1 MTNEDHIPDDPEESQ
16 QSQPANPMIQRF
28 VQYFSKLSVAGS
40 SSGTG
45 LKPGKTTQPALQLQ
59 QSILA
64 HSGQGTQLPPLLS
77 HLPSLQRSKVVTV
90 QYGQKDG
97 QQSDAAT
104 TPSGQVQVAGVTGTS
119 PPQFLHSSEKPCM
132 QQFLGPQQLSRPS
145 SSQAQ
150 IKSAIQ
156 PVAQHVLP
164 QKESPR
170 IQDGR
175 RPLRLPGRAT
185 ISSPQNTIRH
195 SISKYRQ
202 TQDSRSAGPQ
212 SHKRG
217 QPCHSFRISPPP
229 KRAAITQ
236 DGESGRPDRRRHPSP
251 ALSSTSDA
259 ASHHQSSAPI
269 MDQID
274 DAPLHSHDDRT
285 PPTDPF
291 PVYIPPH

>member
-1 MTNEDHIPDDPEESQ
+1 MAAKAKIDVTKKVVDRINLDLKEYKPVTVYVLYERISRICTFCGFLFHNYTNCPERNQLILRQPSGLDDHETIPKVFYGQWMTNEDHIPDDPEESQ

-119 PPQFLHSSEKPCM
+119 PPQFLHSSEKHCL

-145 SSQAQ
+145 SSQA
-150 IKSAIQ
+150 
-156 PVAQHVLP
+156 
-164 QKESPR
+164 
-170 IQDGR
+170 
-175 RPLRLPGRAT
+175 
-185 ISSPQNTIRH
+185 
-195 SISKYRQ
+195 
-202 TQDSRSAGPQ
+202 
-212 SHKRG
+212 
-217 QPCHSFRISPPP
+217 
-229 KRAAITQ
+229 
-236 DGESGRPDRRRHPSP
+236 
-251 ALSSTSDA
+251 
-259 ASHHQSSAPI
+259 
-269 MDQID
+269 
-274 DAPLHSHDDRT
+274 
-285 PPTDPF
+285 
-291 PVYIPPH
+291 

>member
-1 MTNEDHIPDDPEESQ
+1 
-16 QSQPANPMIQRF
+16 
-28 VQYFSKLSVAGS
+28 
-40 SSGTG
+40 
-45 LKPGKTTQPALQLQ
+45 
-59 QSILA
+59 
-64 HSGQGTQLPPLLS
+64 
-77 HLPSLQRSKVVTV
+77 V

-104 TPSGQVQVAGVTGTS
+104 TPSGQVQVVGVTGTS
-119 PPQFLHSSEKPCM
+119 PPQFLHSSEKPYL

-195 SISKYRQ
+195 SISEYRQ

-217 QPCHSFRISPPP
+217 QPCHSFCISPPP

-259 ASHHQSSAPI
+259 ASHHQPSAPI

-274 DAPLHSHDDRT
+274 DVPLHSHDDRT
-285 PPTDPF
+285 PPTDPS
-291 PVYIPPH
+291 PVYIPPHRRDSAVPQSEMGKLATYLAGDAAASSYPQPSSTPKPAGSNPYSGDGGRRTRSRASRW